1 MVNDTIAQKVFS
13 ILENKVGLGTRTI
26 GLSRTFGS
34 DICSECLLFRLR
46 EKQEAFNAIHARN
59 NTHG

>member
-1 MVNDTIAQKVFS
+1 MYLKSREKVCSYCLRERSEIF
-13 ILENKVGLGTRTI
+13 NTRTI

-46 EKQEAFNAIHARN
+46 EKQEALNAIHN
-59 NTHG
+59 KENTH